1 MQLMT
6 QQASNGQ
13 TMSSVEMAQLTTGRH
28 DNVKRTIDG
37 LVEKGV
43 ISLPQIEEKPTAG
56 RTATV
61 YHFGKRDSLV
71 IVARLSPEFTAHVV
85 DRWQALEQ
93 NAQCGT
99 QAPAQLSRMEILQ
112 LAMQAE
118 QENQELRQQVTHQ
131 QETIDELTELFTG
144 GMTIAQF
151 CKQLNGV
158 NVMQVQQWVAN
169 NLGWVRRACG
179 GGWQSNSQ
187 ARDKYV
193 ADRMRLVK
201 KGQPHERSVI
211 DVTLLNAG
219 AERLFKEY
227 NAGNLP
233 MKATWNG
240 RLGHLGQRTKHFGG
254 EA

>member
-1 MQLMT
+1 MT
-6 QQASNGQ
+6 QQASDLQ
-13 TMSSVEMAQLTTGRH
+13 TMSSVEIAELTGKDHGHVMRDIRGLFSELQLDQSKFGSIYKDAANRNQPCFALDKELTLTLVAGYNAKLRH
-28 DNVKRTIDG
+28 AIVKRWH
-37 LVEKGV
+37 E
-43 ISLPQIEEKPTAG
+43 
-56 RTATV
+56 
-61 YHFGKRDSLV
+61 
-71 IVARLSPEFTAHVV
+71 
-85 DRWQALEQ
+85 LEQ
-93 NAQCGT
+93 KAQCGT

-118 QENQELRQQVTHQ
+118 QENQELRKQVTHQ
-131 QETIDELTELFTG
+131 KETIDELTELFTG

-169 NLGWVRRACG
+169 HLGWIRRACG

-193 ADRMRLVK
+193 ADRVRIAN
-201 KGQPHERSVI
+201 KGQLHERSVI

-254 EA
+254 EV

>member
-1 MQLMT
+1 MT
-6 QQASNGQ
+6 QQASNVQ
-13 TMSSVEMAQLTTGRH
+13 TMSSVEIAELTGKEH
-28 DNVKRTIDG
+28 KNVKRDI
-37 LVEKGV
+37 V
-43 ISLPQIEEKPTAG
+43 SLLDQ
-56 RTATV
+56 
-61 YHFGKRDSLV
+61 L
-71 IVARLSPEFTAHVV
+71 VV
-85 DRWQALEQ
+85 DKLKFERTYKDSMNRDQHCYELDKHHTLALVTGYSAPLRMAIIKRWDELEQ
-93 NAQCGT
+93 KSQCGT

-118 QENQELRQQVTHQ
+118 QENQELRKQVTHQ

-158 NVMQVQQWVAN
+158 NVMQVNQWVAN
-169 NLGWVRRACG
+169 NLGWIRRACG

-193 ADRMRLVK
+193 ADRMRLVN

-240 RLGHLGQRTKHFGG
+240 RLGHLGQRTKHFGS